1 MMELLAG
8 ALINQTNQGKEIRW
22 STIATRVS
30 IIAAGPF
37 IWQNAVGYLLATESA
52 RTYRVLIHIP
62 FEANARASRD
72 GAKMRP
78 RFSATLILLLGM
90 MGNFGSLLEA
100 KDAPTIIQGMQNLN
114 EKTHVA
120 RQSLEGFDGSF
131 IKGLLL
137 ARDLFETTK
146 AAEASRKAF
155 EDADPLSYDDVPGI
169 LENYHTVRKTIDD
182 ALKAV
187 PAKVDSIDSMGVRMF
202 ATGLLRNFAA
212 DRTAYEKATKAKIP
226 VENHTSIQG
235 PIDSLANSFDDAIS
249 LFI

>member
-1 MMELLAG
+1 
-8 ALINQTNQGKEIRW
+8 
-22 STIATRVS
+22 
-30 IIAAGPF
+30 
-37 IWQNAVGYLLATESA
+37 
-52 RTYRVLIHIP
+52 
-62 FEANARASRD
+62 
-72 GAKMRP
+72 MRP

-120 RQSLEGFDGSF
+120 RQSLEEFDGSF

-146 AAEASRKAF
+146 AAELSRKAF
-155 EDADPLSYDDVPGI
+155 EDADPLSYDDVPDI

-187 PAKVDSIDSMGVRMF
+187 PAKIDSIDSMGVRMF

-226 VENHTSIQG
+226 VDNHTSIQG